1 MPEVLLCCSVH
12 QAHRG
17 ASLGGVLLCSS
28 QLQALDGPASLL
40 FSCQCWCVERSYG
53 EQYCLASM
61 AAPLSS
67 KGVFHHNLL
76 FHDLLVH
83 LSTVNSSP
91 LPGIASQS
99 LYSSSQ
105 LLHFLETCVPVRGMY
120 GCGKDCLILI
130 PFGLPQIRCFTR
142 SLKCFSSDPDNCS
155 NVGMGPLLQCPH
167 PPRASPVLLTL
178 LFFPLVTLSYRVL
191 RGSIYSFPLVWLSC
205 LLSAVLQGL
214 LCLKVYS

>member
-1 MPEVLLCCSVH
+1 MLTCGERE
-12 QAHRG
+12 RG
-17 ASLGGVLLCSS
+17 WLHPLHVT
-28 QLQALDGPASLL
+28 Q
-40 FSCQCWCVERSYG
+40 
-53 EQYCLASM
+53 QYLLASM
-61 AAPLSS
+61 AAWLSS
-67 KGVFHHNLL
+67 KGVFHLSHG
-76 FHDLLVH
+76 LLVH

-130 PFGLPQIRCFTR
+130 PFGLPQIRCFTL

-155 NVGMGPLLQCPH
+155 NVEMGPLLQCPH
-167 PPRASPVLLTL
+167 PPRAGPVLLTL

-191 RGSIYSFPLVWLSC
+191 HGSIYSFPLVWLSC

-214 LCLKVYS
+214 LCLKVYSWCIHRERCIACPSTSPPSCSLPYNVYF